1 MRVNRWLSKRLIEI
15 RISIAG
21 IRPGLLFIMSPV
33 VVLFGLVQMPP
44 PPEGSPAALS
54 MGALGPTGYMT
65 FVEILELV
73 GGVLVAIPRTRNFGL
88 LALYLLGR
96 TQALRCAPL
105 LTILPP

>member
-21 IRPGLLFIMSPV
+21 IRPGLLFIMSPA

-44 PPEGSPAALS
+44 PEGSPAALF

-65 FVEILELV
+65 FVKILELV
-73 GGVLVAIPRTRNFGL
+73 GGVLVTIPRTRNFGL